1 MKSKQMMPAGR
12 PARIRGKCAAFLAA
26 LLAAMWLFSTLATA
40 LGEGGEASRPQR
52 TVYGASEQGR
62 ELVCWRVGPE
72 DASRAFLMV
81 FAVHGFEDRFAR
93 DGLLLAQIARRLLDH
108 YALYPEALG
117 DTALYIVPCANP
129 DGLAEGSSNTGFGRC
144 NALGLDINRDFPE
157 GWVRRGQSANRTG
170 EAPLSTAEARAL
182 VGLAEEI
189 RPDWACDVHGYVN
202 TVKYGANK
210 ALAAAF
216 AGKNALNTGIEKWQS
231 GGMLS
236 VWLDTVTAGAVL
248 IELPTPLKNGNVNVL
263 KDGYTEEMAERLR
276 AGLEAFL
283 SAQ

>member
-1 MKSKQMMPAGR
+1 MTMKSKQMMPAGR

-26 LLAAMWLFSTLATA
+26 LCLFSTLATA

-93 DGLLLAQIARRLLDH
+93 DGLLLTQIARRLLDH

-170 EAPLSTAEARAL
+170 EAPLATAEARAL
-182 VGLAEEI
+182 VGQWE
-189 RPDWACDVHGYVN
+189 
-202 TVKYGANK
+202 
-210 ALAAAF
+210 AAAVYLYHCFNQKRLQF
-216 AGKNALNTGIEKWQS
+216 ATICYIITIRDLYAQFDGIAITRNRKVRW
-231 GGMLS
+231 
-236 VWLDTVTAGAVL
+236 
-248 IELPTPLKNGNVNVL
+248 I
-263 KDGYTEEMAERLR
+263 
-276 AGLEAFL
+276 
-283 SAQ
+283 